1 MSDKVKSLEEL
12 KGIINTAKSQ
22 GKKVVTT
29 NGCFD
34 ILHIGH
40 IRYLKEAKKLGDIL
54 IVAINSDDSVRKIK
68 GDKRPLVT
76 QNERAEILSA
86 LECVDYVLI
95 FDELNPIRFLTE
107 LRPDIHVKGGDYTPD
122 RVIERQTLEDIGAK
136 LYLIPGADGKS
147 TSNLIEL
154 ILEKY
159 GCKS

>member
-12 KGIINTAKSQ
+12 KGIIGTAKSQ
-22 GKKVVTT
+22 GKKIVTT

-34 ILHIGH
+34 ILHVGH

-86 LECVDYVLI
+86 LECVDYILI

>member
-12 KGIINTAKSQ
+12 KGIIGTAKSQ
-22 GKKVVTT
+22 GKKIVTT

-34 ILHIGH
+34 ILHVGH

-68 GDKRPLVT
+68 GDKRPLVS

-122 RVIERQTLEDIGAK
+122 RVIERQALEDIGAK

>member
-12 KGIINTAKSQ
+12 KTIVSIAKSQ
-22 GKKVVTT
+22 GKRVVTT

-34 ILHIGH
+34 ILHLGH
-40 IRYLKEAKKLGDIL
+40 VRYLKSAKKLGDIL
-54 IVAINSDDSVRKIK
+54 IVAINSDDSVRAIK

-76 QNERAEILSA
+76 QNDRAEILSA

-95 FDELNPIRFLTE
+95 FNELDPIRFLTE

-122 RVIERQTLEDIGAK
+122 RVVERQTVEDIGAK

-154 ILEKY
+154 ILERY
-159 GCKS
+159 GGKS

>member
-1 MSDKVKSLEEL
+1 MSDKVKTLEEL
-12 KGIINTAKSQ
+12 KTITSIAKKQ

-34 ILHIGH
+34 ILHLGH

-54 IVAINSDDSVRKIK
+54 IVAINSDDSVKAIK
-68 GDKRPLVT
+68 GDKRPLVA
-76 QNERAEILSA
+76 QDERAEILSA
-86 LECVDYVLI
+86 LECVDYVFI

-107 LRPDIHVKGGDYTPD
+107 LRPNIHVKGGDYTPD
-122 RVIERQTLEDIGAK
+122 RVIERQTVEDIGAK

-154 ILEKY
+154 ILERY
-159 GCKS
+159 GGKN

>member
-12 KGIINTAKSQ
+12 KTIVSIAKSQ
-22 GKKVVTT
+22 GKRVVTT

-34 ILHIGH
+34 ILHLGH
-40 IRYLKEAKKLGDIL
+40 IRYLKSAKKLGDIL
-54 IVAINSDDSVRKIK
+54 IVAINSDDSVRAIK

-76 QNERAEILSA
+76 QNDRAEILSA

-95 FDELNPIRFLTE
+95 FNELDPIRFLTE

-122 RVIERQTLEDIGAK
+122 RVVERQTVEDIGAK

-147 TSNLIEL
+147 TSNLIDL
-154 ILEKY
+154 ILERY
-159 GCKS
+159 GRKS